1 MITTRFT
8 LLAALVSATLANPL
22 LGRIHQQRSD
32 PPQGF
37 TAAGFAPQDEAIT
50 FRIAL
55 TQRNFPGLE
64 KALYAAATPGSAQ
77 YGEYLNKAQVRRVAD
92 VLCAE
97 LIILNTQVNEY
108 ASPSEEAVAS
118 VESWLAS
125 QGLSPALISSAGD

>member
-77 YGEYLNKAQVRRVAD
+77 YGEYLNKAQV
-92 VLCAE
+92 
-97 LIILNTQVNEY
+97 NEY